1 VISQVRG
8 TLTHRGLDRVEV
20 LTAAG
25 VAYEILI
32 PLNVLEKL
40 PRDGGNI
47 LLHTALIV
55 REDAWQL
62 YGFSATPDREL
73 FRLLLTASGVGPS
86 LALSL
91 LSSLSPH
98 RLVSAI
104 RGRDVAMLQRVP
116 RVGKKTAERL
126 CLELSDKLGAWG
138 GEIEVPSG
146 ARGVSADAVRAL
158 VALGYSDADAERAV
172 RAVRTA
178 LESSKDSGPADLIKR
193 ALGTLQGR

>member
-1 VISQVRG
+1 MISQVRG
-8 TLTHRGLDRVEV
+8 TLTHRGLDRIEI
-20 LTAAG
+20 LTTSG

-40 PRDGGNI
+40 PRDGESVA
-47 LLHTALIV
+47 LHTALIV

-86 LALSL
+86 LALGL

-104 RGRDVAMLQRVP
+104 RGRDVAALQRVP

-138 GEIEVPSG
+138 GDAGAPSG
-146 ARGVSADAVRAL
+146 PQGVSSDAVRAL

-172 RAVRTA
+172 RTA
-178 LESSKDSGPADLIKR
+178 LESAKDSGPADLIKR
-193 ALGTLQGR
+193 ALGMLQGR

>member
-1 VISQVRG
+1 MISQVRG

-20 LTAAG
+20 LTTAG
-25 VAYEILI
+25 VAYEVLI

-40 PRDGGNI
+40 PREGDAVV
-47 LLHTALIV
+47 LHTSLVV

-62 YGFSATPDREL
+62 YGFSAPADREL

-98 RLVSAI
+98 RLIASI
-104 RGRDVAMLQRVP
+104 RGRDVATLQRVP

-126 CLELSDKLGAWG
+126 CIELGDKLKSWAGDDAG
-138 GEIEVPSG
+138 PREAGP
-146 ARGVSADAVRAL
+146 VSADAVRAL
-158 VALGYSDADAERAV
+158 VSLGYSDTDAERAV
-172 RAVRTA
+172 RGA
-178 LESSKDSGPADLIKR
+178 LEKGGDAGPAELIKR
-193 ALGTLQGR
+193 ALATLQGR